1 MKKFLLGGGGHSIE
15 SVEYETLVVVGTKGK
30 ISIRVKRC
38 FEMMKIQEYD
48 WKAYR
53 HNSKFSGTTDGRKS

>member
-1 MKKFLLGGGGHSIE
+1 
-15 SVEYETLVVVGTKGK
+15 VEYETLVVVGTKGK